1 MKGFA
6 AKISATL
13 ESRQKVSTKTLARL
27 MNLNVKCLGDGSLR
41 KRCA

>member
-13 ESRQKVSTKTLARL
+13 ELRQKVSTQTLVRL
-27 MNLNVKCLGDGSLR
+27 MNVKIMDDPN
-41 KRCA
+41 KNNKVA